1 MVKKGNTIIN
11 KITGIILIITLTFT
25 NFILLGVVTGKGIV
39 SYAVDNLE
47 RQNSNTQHENVKFDA
62 YFLKDGNKTHYLTLN
77 TQQTSKLYF
86 ALNIMNNGYFK
97 EGSIEIRN
105 ANYKIVGILEAS
117 EIMQEI
123 AENKIYLKQI
133 NYGTEAIVDMPIGI
147 EIGDEFILENI
158 NKESSLVLKG
168 TYITG
173 TGEEIGIEKEI
184 KINVIW
190 TSQSEVKLTNQ
201 ISKYKIYED
210 SKKVLVQEEIKIE
223 QERKSLPIAKT
234 EIEIE
239 VPKYEGKVPEEI
251 IVQAN
256 KIGLTKGEECE
267 AIEFSKEN
275 WEYEEETGKVRIKVE
290 NKEKDGKVW
299 SGLGEDEYTVTY
311 IYKVEE
317 VENGTKVESKITTTI
332 TRYNG
337 QGYKQEVIE
346 NKEVKE
352 LREEIGKIIEGEI
365 KIEEESISKGK
376 LYANTNSNSRE
387 YETTYHI
394 KEKIEIGYIEGI
406 EKITIEGIN
415 EQFIGEDGN
424 KNATK
429 IGKVNYT
436 AYSKTQV
443 DEKSFKKILG
453 EEGYIIIKNE
463 TGEEIGRIRN
473 NNYEITYETKQD
485 IIILET
491 SKPIEEGNLFI
502 KHEKVIK
509 ADIPYLKNQLIS
521 FKELEVG
528 MKIGEEEKTETAQ
541 LEETTTKVDMTI
553 NKEVINH
560 EENVEIKLELNNT
573 KESSDLYKN
582 PKFNIELPEYIEKAK
597 IERTEI
603 LFEEELKTKRV
614 EAIKNEDGKQEIQI
628 ELEGTQ
634 TKFNTIPNTKG
645 TTIIIQA
652 KLTASKTGEG
662 KAKLQVINENAVNYS
677 KEGNTQVV
685 LNGYVTTYLDITE
698 NQETNNM
705 LMQSQNINSINTNE
719 NLEINLQEE
728 ENIYQEN
735 KEFTF
740 EVELL
745 NKTPDLEELAWTQ
758 EDLDKKE
765 TIEAKIEEL
774 EEKEEL
780 TLEETKEIQNLEI
793 EEIDLQIKYSQL
805 EEKDYYELKK
815 KQQQEINLL
824 RNESEEILNS
834 IEELTNEQ
842 ILKLKEINDKLEN
855 QDFDTISKE
864 ELQKLQKLTEK
875 YNDTTLGK
883 NFINDIVLNLKLEQY
898 IEFQSAEIIDSSG
911 AKITDVSINYDDEN
925 NTITV
930 NLKRFPEKIDKKIYL
945 KIHAKAKNIGNS
957 KIKEQINTLNLIY
970 EQAGEYKQIETKL
983 KVNIGKVVLEVIKTM
998 EAKKDKITIGDIVTF
1013 KLQIINNGA
1022 IDCDVASVYFK
1033 LPKELEF
1040 LQANYG
1046 KESAENDIEESKRL
1060 DESEKGLEV
1069 PLYEIKTGEKAI
1081 VNLTTLVSNIEEYKE
1096 CQVEASCEYGILRE
1110 EKLENQEQIVTWQ
1123 LNIEKPENSDSNQQP
1138 EDNSNAYNYTISGLV
1153 WLDKDFNGVKSELDE
1168 VINGIEVQLI
1178 EEKSR

>member
-1 MVKKGNTIIN
+1 MIKKGNIIIN

-105 ANYKIVGILEAS
+105 ANYKIVGILETS
-117 EIMQEI
+117 EIMQKIE
-123 AENKIYLKQI
+123 ENKITLKQI

-147 EIGDEFILENI
+147 EIGNEFILENI

-168 TYITG
+168 IYITEE
-173 TGEEIGIEKEI
+173 GEEIEIEKEI

-190 TSQSEVKLTNQ
+190 TSQNELTVTNQ

-210 SKKVLVQEEIKIE
+210 SKKVLVQEEIKIK
-223 QERKSLPIAKT
+223 QEIKSLPIAKT

-239 VPKYEGKVPEEI
+239 VPKYEGKEPEEI

-256 KIGLTKGEECE
+256 KMGLTKGEEYE
-267 AIEFSKEN
+267 TIEFSKEN
-275 WEYEEETGKVRIKVE
+275 WEYERETGKIKIKVE
-290 NKEKDGKVW
+290 NKEKNGKVW
-299 SGLGEDEYTVTY
+299 SGLGEDKYIVTY
-311 IYKVEE
+311 IYIVEE
-317 VENGTKVESKITTTI
+317 PEKETNIESKIRTTI

-337 QGYKQEVIE
+337 EKNEKEIIE
-346 NKEVKE
+346 IKK
-352 LREEIGKIIEGEI
+352 LKEEIGEIIEAEI

-376 LYANTNSNSRE
+376 LYANINSNNRE
-387 YETTYHI
+387 YETIYHI
-394 KEKIEIGYIEGI
+394 KEMVEIGYIEGI
-406 EKITIEGIN
+406 EKITIEGIS
-415 EQFIGEDGN
+415 EQFIEKDGN
-424 KNATK
+424 KNSTK
-429 IGKVNYT
+429 IGGVNYT
-436 AYSKTQV
+436 SYTKTKL

-453 EEGYIIIKNE
+453 EEGYIIVKNE
-463 TGEEIGRIRN
+463 LGEEIGRIRN

-719 NLEINLQEE
+719 INNENLEINLQEE

-740 EVELL
+740 EIELL
-745 NKTPDLEELAWTQ
+745 NKTPDLEELVWTQ
-758 EDLDKKE
+758 EDLNKKE
-765 TIEAKIEEL
+765 TIKAKIEEL

-780 TLEETKEIQNLEI
+780 TLEEIKEIQNLEI
-793 EEIDLQIKYSQL
+793 EEIDLQIKYTQL
-805 EEKDYYELKK
+805 EEKNYYELKK
-815 KQQQEINLL
+815 RQQQAINLL
-824 RNESEEILNS
+824 NNESEEILNS
-834 IEELTNEQ
+834 TEELTSEQ
-842 ILKLKEINDKLEN
+842 ILRLKEINNKLEN
-855 QDFDTISKE
+855 QDFETISKE
-864 ELQKLQKLTEK
+864 ELQKLEKLTEK

-998 EAKKDKITIGDIVTF
+998 EVEKDKITTGDIVTF
-1013 KLQIINNGA
+1013 KLQIINNGV
-1022 IDCDVASVYFK
+1022 IDCDVANVYFK

-1046 KESAENDIEESKRL
+1046 KESSENEIEESKRL

-1069 PLYEIKTGEKAI
+1069 PLYEIKTGEKSI
-1081 VNLTTLVSNIEEYKE
+1081 INLTTLVNNIEEYKE

-1110 EKLENQEQIVTWQ
+1110 GKLENQEQIVTWQ
-1123 LNIEKPENSDSNQQP
+1123 LNVEKTANSDLNQQP
-1138 EDNSNAYNYTISGLV
+1138 ENNSNNYTISGLA
-1153 WLDKDFNGVKSELDE
+1153 WLDKDSNGVKSEIDE
-1168 VINGIEVQLI
+1168 VIKGIEVQLI

>member
-1 MVKKGNTIIN
+1 MLKKGNTIIN

-97 EGSIEIRN
+97 EGSIELRN
-105 ANYKIVGILEAS
+105 ANYKIVGILETS
-117 EIMQEI
+117 EIMQKIE
-123 AENKIYLKQI
+123 ENKITLKQI

-147 EIGDEFILENI
+147 EIGNEFILENI

-168 TYITG
+168 IYITEE
-173 TGEEIGIEKEI
+173 GEEIEIEKEI

-275 WEYEEETGKVRIKVE
+275 WEYEEETGKIKIKVE
-290 NKEKDGKVW
+290 NKEKNGKVW
-299 SGLGEDEYTVTY
+299 SGLGEDKYIVTY
-311 IYKVEE
+311 IYIVEKPE
-317 VENGTKVESKITTTI
+317 KETNIESKIRTTI

-337 QGYKQEVIE
+337 EKNEKEIIE
-346 NKEVKE
+346 IKK
-352 LREEIGKIIEGEI
+352 LKEEIGEIIEAEI

-376 LYANTNSNSRE
+376 LYANINSNNRE
-387 YETTYHI
+387 YETIYHI
-394 KEKIEIGYIEGI
+394 KEMVEIGYIEGI
-406 EKITIEGIN
+406 EKITIEGIS
-415 EQFIGEDGN
+415 EQFIEKDGN
-424 KNATK
+424 KNSTK
-429 IGKVNYT
+429 IGGVNYT
-436 AYSKTQV
+436 SYTKTKL

-453 EEGYIIIKNE
+453 EEGYIIVKNE
-463 TGEEIGRIRN
+463 LGEEIGRISN

-491 SKPIEEGNLFI
+491 SKPVEEGNLII

-521 FKELEVG
+521 FKALEVG
-528 MKIGEEEKTETAQ
+528 MRVGEQEKREKTQ
-541 LEETTTKVDMTI
+541 LEETTTKVDMII

-560 EENVEIKLELNNT
+560 EEDVEIKLELNNK

-582 PKFNIELPEYIEKAK
+582 PKFNIELPEHIEKAE
-597 IERTEI
+597 IEKTEI
-603 LFEEELKTKRV
+603 LFEEELKTKRTEV
-614 EAIKNEDGKQEIQI
+614 IKNEEGNQEIQI

-652 KLTASKTGEG
+652 KLTANKTGEG
-662 KAKLQVINENAVNYS
+662 KAKLEVINENAVNYS
-677 KEGNTQVV
+677 EEGNTEVV

-698 NQETNNM
+698 NLETNNV
-705 LMQSQNINSINTNE
+705 LMQSQNTNSVNNNE
-719 NLEINLQEE
+719 NLEINLKDK

-740 EVELL
+740 EIELL
-745 NKTPDLEELAWTQ
+745 NKTPDLEELVWTQ
-758 EDLDKKE
+758 EDLNKKE
-765 TIEAKIEEL
+765 TIKAKIEKL

-780 TLEETKEIQNLEI
+780 TLEEIKEIQNLEI
-793 EEIDLQIKYSQL
+793 EEIDLQIKYTQL
-805 EEKDYYELKK
+805 EEKNYYELKK
-815 KQQQEINLL
+815 RQQQAINLL
-824 RNESEEILNS
+824 NNESEEILNS
-834 IEELTNEQ
+834 TEELTSEQ
-842 ILKLKEINDKLEN
+842 ILRLKEINNKLEN
-855 QDFDTISKE
+855 QDFETISKE
-864 ELQKLQKLTEK
+864 ELQKLEKLTEK

-911 AKITDVSINYDDEN
+911 AKITDVSINYDEN
-925 NTITV
+925 NTIIV
-930 NLKRFPEKIDKKIYL
+930 NLKRFPEKIDNKIYL
-945 KIHAKAKNIGNS
+945 KIYAKAKSVGNLT
-957 KIKEQINTLNLIY
+957 IKEQINTLNLTY
-970 EQAGEYKQIETKL
+970 EQAGEYKEMETTL

-998 EAKKDKITIGDIVTF
+998 EVEKDKITTGDIVTF
-1013 KLQIINNGA
+1013 KLQIINNGV
-1022 IDCDVASVYFK
+1022 IDCDVANVYFK

-1046 KESAENDIEESKRL
+1046 KESSENEIEESKRL
-1060 DESEKGLEV
+1060 DKSEKGLEV

-1110 EKLENQEQIVTWQ
+1110 GKLENQEQIVTWQ
-1123 LNIEKPENSDSNQQP
+1123 LNVEKTANSDLNQQP
-1138 EDNSNAYNYTISGLV
+1138 ENNSNNYTISGLA
-1153 WLDKDFNGVKSELDE
+1153 WLDKDSNGVKSEIDE
-1168 VINGIEVQLI
+1168 VIKGIEVQLI